1 MPNRLIFEN
10 ILDCEAYWSVSTD
23 ARLLL
28 LHLKLLADDLGCVNL
43 APVFIRRRCFDDN
56 PSPKKVDLL
65 LRELSDSDQIR
76 IYFHD
81 GRRLGFIPHFRQR
94 LQIEKFK
101 YPVPPN
107 ALFEGDTDAQ
117 EKVREIRE
125 KMAASSAGKQRKT
138 AGKRFFTVAQPPEA
152 EVEEKLKFPSP
163 NGEGQVGGGAA
174 PRPTLPCPHQE
185 IIDLYH
191 ETLPTLP
198 RVRQWTNHRRTL
210 LQARWRERWAIG
222 KYKTQEEGLASWKAF
237 FEFVAESRFLM
248 GRGNPTGDRP
258 PFQAD
263 LEWLLK
269 PTHFVRVIEGRYHD
283 ARSEQ
288 HA

>member
-1 MPNRLIFEN
+1 MPNRLIHES
-10 ILDCEAYWSVSTD
+10 ILDCEAYWSVSVD

-28 LHLKLLADDLGCVNL
+28 LHLKLQADDFGCVNL
-43 APVFIRRRCFDDN
+43 APVFVRRRCFFN
-56 PSPKKVDLL
+56 QPSTKEVDRLL
-65 LRELSDSDQIR
+65 QELSDSDLIR
-76 IYFHD
+76 IYQHE
-81 GRRLGFIPHFRQR
+81 GARLGFIPNFRQR
-94 LQIEKFK
+94 LQRETLK
-101 YPVPPN
+101 YPAPPD
-107 ALFEGDTDAQ
+107 ALLVGDTDAQ
-117 EKVREIRE
+117 EKF
-125 KMAASSAGKQRKT
+125 RKISET
-138 AGKRFFTVAQPPEA
+138 KAESTVGKRGRNSEKQSPAVGEPPEA
-152 EVEEKLKFPSP
+152 EVKEKLKFPSP

-174 PRPTLPCPHQE
+174 PRQTLPCPHQE

-198 RVRQWTNHRRTL
+198 RVQQWTNHRKTL

-269 PTHFVRVIEGRYHD
+269 PTNFVRVVEGKYHD